1 MQELIE
7 AKFSIGNVI
16 KHKFLNF
23 RGVIFDLDPSFNN
36 TEEWYNAIP
45 KNIRPKKDQ
54 PFYHIFAENEEIFYI
69 AYVSEQNLLDDLK
82 GGPPI
87 TRILKRYSHTLMEN
101 LTFRME
107 LQQNKLQLQ
116 NEQFQQRL

>member
-36 TEEWYNAIP
+36 TEEWYNAC
-45 KNIRPKKDQ
+45 
-54 PFYHIFAENEEIFYI
+54 
-69 AYVSEQNLLDDLK
+69 LLYTSDAAD
-82 GGPPI
+82 
-87 TRILKRYSHTLMEN
+87 E
-101 LTFRME
+101 
-107 LQQNKLQLQ
+107 
-116 NEQFQQRL
+116 